1 LTTGKF
7 GISLVFMHLH
17 ENDSHLKG
25 KRKKWIGLAAF
36 LFFLV
41 KGLLWL
47 TAGAGLTYLAKSAE

>member
-1 LTTGKF
+1 
-7 GISLVFMHLH
+7 MHLH
-17 ENDSHLKG
+17 ENDSHSKG
-25 KRKKWIGLAAF
+25 KRKKWIGVAAF